1 MKAHPRACGEN
12 GRRVVLQLTPAGS
25 SPRVRGKPARR
36 VELDCLARLIPAR
49 AGKTRTRWR
58 ARAAPWAHPRACGE
72 NLTGKTAEADVAGS
86 SPRVRGK
93 RHALCPFQRRVR
105 LIPARAGKTRTYSS
119 ASRGSAA
126 HPRACGENSRTAPE
140 AAETFGSSPR
150 VRGKPTVPV
159 VRTERTGLIPARAGK
174 TDVERQVL
182 RAHRAHPR
190 ACGENITLTILMPV
204 APGSSPRVR
213 GKRARLHVRGLGQ
226 RLIPARAGKTPPG
239 ATAARTASAH
249 PRACGENVT
258 EAAADANAS
267 GSSPRVRGKH

>member
-1 MKAHPRACGEN
+1 MMKAHPRACGEN

-126 HPRACGENSRTAPE
+126 HPRACGENATWSLTSTP
-140 AAETFGSSPR
+140 TLGSSPR
-150 VRGKPTVPV
+150 VRGKRQWRSGLGTG
-159 VRTERTGLIPARAGK
+159 TGLIPARAGK
-174 TDVERQVL
+174 TWRRPPV
-182 RAHRAHPR
+182 HPPGPAHPR
-190 ACGENITLTILMPV
+190 ACGEN
-204 APGSSPRVR
+204 
-213 GKRARLHVRGLGQ
+213 
-226 RLIPARAGKTPPG
+226 PA
-239 ATAARTASAH
+239 
-249 PRACGENVT
+249 
-258 EAAADANAS
+258 
-267 GSSPRVRGKH
+267 

>member
-1 MKAHPRACGEN
+1 M
-12 GRRVVLQLTPAGS
+12 RVP
-25 SPRVRGKPARR
+25 SP
-36 VELDCLARLIPAR
+36 RLIPAR
-49 AGKTRTRWR
+49 AGKTSPTW
-58 ARAAPWAHPRACGE
+58 
-72 NLTGKTAEADVAGS
+72 TS
-86 SPRVRGK
+86 SPGG
-93 RHALCPFQRRVR
+93 P
-105 LIPARAGKTRTYSS
+105 
-119 ASRGSAA
+119 A

-213 GKRARLHVRGLGQ
+213 GKLGDPNDWPKPIGLIPARAGKTSSASRSRPRSAAHPRACGENTSGRHGWQYGGGSSPRVRGKHGGPG
-226 RLIPARAGKTPPG
+226 RGARGRGLIPARAGKTPCPRRRRRPS
-239 ATAARTASAH
+239 AAH
-249 PRACGENVT
+249 PRACGENPRISSYT
-258 EAAADANAS
+258 IGRS
-267 GSSPRVRGKH
+267 GSSPRVRGKRYTFMYKH